1 MADTSIS
8 QVTQN
13 QVGFAPEVAPYA
25 QNLLGTAAGVAYTY
39 QKDDQGNVMKDDKGL
54 PIISGFQP
62 YQQYQ
67 GERVA
72 QFSPLQQ
79 QSFAGAQ
86 NMQPSYQLQGATG
99 LAGLAGQ
106 QALGTQYNPLNYRSQ
121 SITGGGMGGYGGRGF
136 GGDRT
141 VGGFGGDRNVGFDDQ
156 SGDIGVG
163 YAGMGGMGGMG
174 GPQNTLQQYMSPYM
188 QNVVQRQQQDA
199 SRQSAMANQAQ
210 QAQAARAGAFGGS
223 GDYLMRGQAAGN
235 LARQKGDIFATGMQN
250 AYGQALQ
257 QFNTEQQARQ
267 QAAQL
272 NEQSRQYGAGLGLQ
286 GLQTALSGA
295 NTLGTLGQNQYT
307 QNMGINQLQNTY
319 GNQQQQQMNTILGN
333 QYQDF
338 LNQQNQPYKQLGF
351 MSDIIRGAPLSQMG
365 SSIYTAPPSTA
376 QNVASLG
383 LGAAGFAK
391 LGSLF
396 AEGGHVKSNGLGGL
410 ALNKLV

>member
-39 QKDDQGNVMKDDKGL
+39 QKDPSGNVMKDDKGL

-72 QFSPLQQ
+72 QFSPLQR
-79 QSFAGAQ
+79 QSFEGAQ
-86 NMQPSYQLQGATG
+86 NMQPAYQLQGASG

-106 QALGTQYNPLNYRSQ
+106 QALNTQYNPLNFQSQ
-121 SITGGGMGGYGGRGF
+121 SIAGGGG
-136 GGDRT
+136 
-141 VGGFGGDRNVGFDDQ
+141 
-156 SGDIGVG
+156 GDIGVG
-163 YAGMGGMGGMG
+163 YGDGAGGS
-174 GPQNTLQQYMSPYM
+174 QNPLQQYMSPYM

-199 SRQSAMANQAQ
+199 SRQAAIAGQAQ
-210 QAQAARAGAFGGS
+210 QAQAARSGAFGGS
-223 GDYLMRGQAAGN
+223 GDYLMRAQAAGN
-235 LARQKGDIFATGMQN
+235 LARQKGDIQATGLQN
-250 AYGQALQ
+250 AYSQALQ

-272 NEQSRQYGAGLGLQ
+272 GEQSRQYGAGLGLQ
-286 GLQTALSGA
+286 GLQTAMTGA
-295 NTLGTLGQNQYT
+295 NTLNTIGQNQYS
-307 QNMGINQLQNTY
+307 QGMDINKLQNTY
-319 GNQQQQQMNTILGN
+319 GGQQQQQMNTILGN

-338 LNQQNQPYKQLGF
+338 LNAQNQPYKQLGF
-351 MSDIIRGAPLSQMG
+351 MSDIIRGAPLSQQG
-365 SSIYTAPPSTA
+365 STVYTAPPSTA
-376 QNVASLG
+376 QTVASLG
-383 LGAAGFAK
+383 LGAAGISKLFAK
-391 LGSLF
+391 
-396 AEGGHVKSNGLGGL
+396 GGHVRSSGLGGL